1 VHLTVLYIE
10 SILTRLLKNLNNMKS
25 RTLLDTPILNH
36 DYEIDSIY
44 FILNGD
50 DSCPLFLRLTFLPS
64 MFDPLTQT

>member
-1 VHLTVLYIE
+1 
-10 SILTRLLKNLNNMKS
+10 MKS

-50 DSCPLFLRLTFLPS
+50 DSCPLFLRITFLPS
-64 MFDPLTQT
+64 MFDPLTRDLTR